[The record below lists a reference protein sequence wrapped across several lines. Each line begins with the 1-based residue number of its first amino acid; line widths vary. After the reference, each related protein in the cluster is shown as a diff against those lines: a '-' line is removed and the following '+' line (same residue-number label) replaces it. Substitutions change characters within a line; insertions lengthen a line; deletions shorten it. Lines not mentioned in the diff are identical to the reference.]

1 MLSVTE
7 RSTGRL
13 FGVCWCAQQHW
24 GHEKSKMRHWEDAR
38 QETLVCAQTASC
50 FSLHC
55 VQFSHEKLPKLL
67 RDRRSWTALRCDE
80 PRARLVIVNQR
91 RDAKRMGGA
100 PAPVSATLWKR
111 TRWITAHGPMFTRD
125 KRPDG
130 TSAAARV
137 TEDCCVQTDCRAAAW
152 DALTQPLHGT
162 FRILSRSE
170 CVMNSQLRSAGL
182 LRSVKTAR
190 LMLNTIQT
198 GLTNRSRPVGAPP
211 TLILSFSRS
220 CLCVGTSSPFYLHH
234 DDGINIVMHRVTATA
249 RGICHSQLITSA
261 PHLCPTCK
269 CTECCER
276 TESFLKYKQV
286 VNLHFK

>member
-91 RDAKRMGGA
+91 RDAKRMGERERAGLQHTVRCLQEIKGLMGHLQLLVLPRTA
-100 PAPVSATLWKR
+100 VFRLTAERQRETLWLSRFTGPLGYYHALSAWWILSSDQLVSSDLLKPPVSCWIPSRQVWQTEAGQWERLQLWSWVSAGRACVWGQVLLFIFIMMMALTLW
-111 TRWITAHGPMFTRD
+111 
-125 KRPDG
+125 
-130 TSAAARV
+130 
-137 TEDCCVQTDCRAAAW
+137 
-152 DALTQPLHGT
+152 
-162 FRILSRSE
+162 
-170 CVMNSQLRSAGL
+170 
-182 LRSVKTAR
+182 
-190 LMLNTIQT
+190 
-198 GLTNRSRPVGAPP
+198 
-211 TLILSFSRS
+211 
-220 CLCVGTSSPFYLHH
+220 
-234 DDGINIVMHRVTATA
+234 
-249 RGICHSQLITSA
+249 
-261 PHLCPTCK
+261 
-269 CTECCER
+269 CTE
-276 TESFLKYKQV
+276 
-286 VNLHFK
+286 